1 MKLTGHAC
9 TEMMSEVEKA
19 ETRESAP
26 GNAGGVRVERRVR
39 PANPNDAPRARTMLG
54 FSPNGCYADC
64 VGPEIH
70 VAEPKGKE
78 LKCIAPMVE
87 RVEEVPAVRMDCHEE
102 LLELEP

>member
-1 MKLTGHAC
+1 MKLTGPAC
-9 TEMMSEVEKA
+9 TETLNEAEKA
-19 ETRESAP
+19 RTRKSKP

-64 VGPEIH
+64 VGTEIH

-87 RVEEVPAVRMDCHEE
+87 RVEEVPTVMTNDFGEQ
-102 LLELEP
+102 LELEP